1 MSISLSQ
8 SDSVN
13 VLMSNSYWAWPQAVQ
28 QIFQPCGVNVLM
40 ANDTNDIMKIID
52 NRKVHLAII
61 DNSIDNESGLKA
73 LDIIRKQDK
82 LMPCLLLAGEIND
95 KLLAGALKLNACSV
109 LAKPVNIVQLANQM
123 NKIFRKYYSCDIFG
137 QADDVLGDYM
147 AEHKIDMPGKKISF
161 RMSIKRNK

>member
-8 SDSVN
+8 PDSVN
-13 VLMSNSYWAWPQAVQ
+13 VLMSNSSWAWPQAVQ

-40 ANDTNDIMKIID
+40 ANDTNDIVKIID

-82 LMPCLLLAGEIND
+82 LMPCLLLAGVVND
-95 KLLAGALKLNACSV
+95 KLLAGALKLNVCSV

-137 QADDVLGDYM
+137 QANDLMGDYLT
-147 AEHKIDMPGKKISF
+147 EHKVELSEKKLSL
-161 RMSIKRNK
+161 RLSIKKKM

>member
-1 MSISLSQ
+1 MTVSLSQ
-8 SDSVN
+8 HDTVN

-40 ANDTNDIMKIID
+40 ANDTNDIVKIID

-82 LMPCLLLAGEIND
+82 LMPCLLLAGDVND
-95 KLLAGALKLNACSV
+95 KLLAGALKLNVCSV
-109 LAKPVNIVQLANQM
+109 LAKPINIVQLANQM

-137 QADDVLGDYM
+137 QANDLLGNYLT
-147 AEHKIDMPGKKISF
+147 EHKVELTDKKISL
-161 RMSIKRNK
+161 RLSIKKKK